1 MQSVANAEASGAVSA
16 FGTIYQV
23 STNNP
28 TARGNGSTPL
38 VAGDLAYVVS
48 ANKLRTYNATLGAW
62 EDAGSAVSGLR
73 QIYQYVATA
82 GQTLFPATGTIS
94 YDQTAGGAAIS
105 VYLNGVL
112 LKTTDYTAT
121 NGTTVTL
128 ASGAALNDEVSI
140 HTFGTFNAANTY
152 SQSETNTLLAAK
164 APLATPTFTG
174 GVIQVNNSGSAP
186 SSVRL
191 TCESNNSH
199 YTELRAAPHAQ
210 MGGGNHTLTLPPN
223 GGTSAGQVLI
233 TDGSGTMTWADPA
246 GGGLVGDFVASGTI
260 ADKATVILNSDG
272 TVTAVAGTST
282 TLGASADF
290 APNTNVNNQQMYM
303 PVAYFDDNVNKVV
316 VFYSDQS
323 DNSYLKAVVGTVSG
337 TNISFTSPTLIHG
350 DFVQYIDCDFLNVS
364 WGAFGM
370 VVYKTPNNNQRLY
383 ARDIQVAANGNITV
397 GTHTLVYSGVMSWS
411 TVCANPVQ
419 EAFTVV
425 YEDENNNRYGT
436 AVAISMNSSGISGV
450 GTPAVIWAGAMWR
463 NKVVFASNTDTTKQ
477 GHICFSSYYVTG
489 TGKYYL
495 VIVPFEVTGSLS
507 ITQGT
512 AQYSNDTALQNTD
525 SLSKIDAV
533 PIGNGRAVYCVT
545 EYLNANGQY
554 DVYAHVVEMTSKT
567 TFTMGSGSATF
578 SRVYQAGSDTRILWN
593 SHINKVGI
601 TYRNSTGSQ
610 PRPTF
615 IRYGSV
621 TSSSLT
627 GFSGSGIT
635 WDSHSQ
641 ISANNSGGYMEDFS
655 RHTTVH
661 DANANKEV
669 VAFYNNN
676 QDGAYGQFG
685 GEGKTVTAPSTN
697 ATDGFIG
704 IADGAIANA
713 ATGKI
718 SVKGSL
724 VTGLTGLT
732 PKQDYYVQDDGSLA
746 TTVTSVKA
754 GYALTATQMLLYG
767 IEE

>member
-1 MQSVANAEASGAVSA
+1 MTRARDVADKNLAVISAGNSGQILTSDGNNWSAQDAGITELSEDTTPALGGDLSMGSHSIADGVLGIKNTGTQSELRMYCEVNNAHYVALKAPAHSA
-16 FGTIYQV
+16 F
-23 STNNP
+23 S
-28 TARGNGSTPL
+28 
-38 VAGDLAYVVS
+38 
-48 ANKLRTYNATLGAW
+48 
-62 EDAGSAVSGLR
+62 
-73 QIYQYVATA
+73 
-82 GQTLFPATGTIS
+82 
-94 YDQTAGGAAIS
+94 
-105 VYLNGVL
+105 
-112 LKTTDYTAT
+112 
-121 NGTTVTL
+121 
-128 ASGAALNDEVSI
+128 
-140 HTFGTFNAANTY
+140 
-152 SQSETNTLLAAK
+152 
-164 APLATPTFTG
+164 
-174 GVIQVNNSGSAP
+174 
-186 SSVRL
+186 
-191 TCESNNSH
+191 
-199 YTELRAAPHAQ
+199 
-210 MGGGNHTLTLPPN
+210 GNHSITLPPN
-223 GGTSAGQVLI
+223 DGNADEFLK
-233 TDGSGTMTWADPA
+233 TDGNGVTSWAAA
-246 GGGLVGDFVASGTI
+246 GGGGLTGDFVASGTI

-282 TLGASADF
+282 ALGASADF

-337 TNISFTSPTLIHG
+337 TNISFTSPQLIHG
-350 DFVQYIDCDFLNVS
+350 DYVQYIDCDYLNVS
-364 WGAFGM
+364 GSWAFGM

-383 ARDIQVAANGNITV
+383 ARDIQVAANGTITV
-397 GTHTLVYSGVMSWS
+397 GSHTMLYSGVMSWS
-411 TVCANPVQ
+411 TVSANPERQCFV
-419 EAFTVV
+419 AV

-436 AVAISMNSSGISGV
+436 AVAIYMNSNGISGT
-450 GTPAVIWAGAMWR
+450 GTPTVIWAGTMWR
-463 NKVVFASNTDTTKQ
+463 NKVVFAHNTDTTKQ
-477 GHICFSSYYVTG
+477 GHICFANYYVTN
-489 TGKYYL
+489 TGKNYL
-495 VIVPFEVTGSLS
+495 VIVPFELTAGLS

-512 AQYSNDTALQNTD
+512 AQYSNDTALHNTD
-525 SLSKIDAV
+525 TIAKIDAV
-533 PIGNGRAVYCVT
+533 PIGNGRAVFCCT
-545 EYLNANGQY
+545 EYLNANGRY

-578 SRVYQAGSDTRILWN
+578 SRVYQNGSDTRILWN

-601 TYRNSTGSQ
+601 TYTNSTGSQ

-635 WDSHSQ
+635 WDTHAQ
-641 ISANNSGGYMEDFS
+641 ISANNTSGYMEDFT
-655 RHTTVH
+655 RYTTVH

-676 QDGAYGQFG
+676 QDGAYGQAG
-685 GEGKTVTAPSTN
+685 GEGKTVSAPSTN
-697 ATDGFIG
+697 ATGGFIG

-732 PKQDYYVQDDGSLA
+732 PKSDYYVQDDGTLA
-746 TTVTSVKA
+746 TTVTAVKA

>member
-1 MQSVANAEASGAVSA
+1 MSRARDVASNNLAVDTSPTLQGDLTMGSNSIADGVLGIKNTGTQSELRMYCEVNNAHYVALKAPAHSA
-16 FGTIYQV
+16 F
-23 STNNP
+23 S
-28 TARGNGSTPL
+28 
-38 VAGDLAYVVS
+38 
-48 ANKLRTYNATLGAW
+48 
-62 EDAGSAVSGLR
+62 
-73 QIYQYVATA
+73 
-82 GQTLFPATGTIS
+82 
-94 YDQTAGGAAIS
+94 
-105 VYLNGVL
+105 
-112 LKTTDYTAT
+112 
-121 NGTTVTL
+121 
-128 ASGAALNDEVSI
+128 
-140 HTFGTFNAANTY
+140 
-152 SQSETNTLLAAK
+152 
-164 APLATPTFTG
+164 
-174 GVIQVNNSGSAP
+174 
-186 SSVRL
+186 
-191 TCESNNSH
+191 
-199 YTELRAAPHAQ
+199 
-210 MGGGNHTLTLPPN
+210 GNHSITLPPN
-223 GGTSAGQVLI
+223 DGNADQFLK
-233 TDGSGTMTWADPA
+233 TDGNGVTSWADA
-246 GGGLVGDFVASGTI
+246 GGGGLTGDFVASGTI

-316 VFYSDQS
+316 VCYSDQS
-323 DNSYLKAVVGTVSG
+323 DNNYLKAVVGTVSG
-337 TNISFTSPTLIHG
+337 TNISFTSPTTIHS
-350 DFVQYIDCDFLNVS
+350 DYAQYIDCAFLNTGS
-364 WGAFGM
+364 YAMGI
-370 VVYKTPNNNQRLY
+370 VVYKNVNNNQRCN
-383 ARDIQVAANGNITV
+383 ARTIQVASNGTITV
-397 GTHTLVYSGVMSWS
+397 SSQTLIYSGVMSWS
-411 TVCANPVQ
+411 TVCTNPVQ
-419 EAFTVV
+419 QCFTVV

-436 AVAISMNSSGISGV
+436 AVAVTVNSNGISGV

-477 GHICFSSYYVTG
+477 GHICFSNYYVTN
-489 TGKYYL
+489 TGKNYL

-512 AQYSNDTALQNTD
+512 AQYSNDTALHNTD
-525 SLSKIDAV
+525 SISKIDAV
-533 PIGNGRAVYCVT
+533 PIGNGRAVFCCT
-545 EYLNANGQY
+545 EYLNANGRY

-578 SRVYQAGSDTRILWN
+578 SRVYQNGQDTRILWN

-601 TYRNSTGSQ
+601 TYSNSTGSQ

-641 ISANNSGGYMEDFS
+641 ITANNSAGYMEDMT
-655 RHTTVH
+655 RYTTVH

-704 IADGAIANA
+704 IADGAISNA

-732 PKQDYYVQDDGSLA
+732 PKSDYYVQDDGTLA
-746 TTVTSVKA
+746 TTVTAVKA